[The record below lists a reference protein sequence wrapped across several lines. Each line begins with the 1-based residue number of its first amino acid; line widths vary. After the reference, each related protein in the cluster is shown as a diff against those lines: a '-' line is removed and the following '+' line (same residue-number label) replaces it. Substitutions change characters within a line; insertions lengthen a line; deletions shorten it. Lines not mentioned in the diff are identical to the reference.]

1 MGTIYVAKS
10 MKLGKWASDVGLSK
24 HVFKVGYT
32 EGPVKDVVAAG
43 WAGESDWQ
51 LVKKQEVEGMS
62 EDGLI
67 TRLALK
73 VRMVDPALY
82 PKIKGARGIFKVA
95 PDHVENHIVV
105 ERAMAGVELI
115 DPGKLKPADFA
126 KYLIEN
132 ALK

>member
-10 MKLGKWASDVGLSK
+10 MKLGKCASDVGLSK
-24 HVFKVGYT
+24 HVFKVCYT

-51 LVKKQEVEGMS
+51 LVKKQEVESMS

-95 PDHVENHIVV
+95 PDHVENNIVV

>member
-51 LVKKQEVEGMS
+51 LVKKQEVESMS